1 MGRQSKRK
9 TNSRISTPSAN
20 PPRKQAWLLSV
31 ALIVA
36 VAIAY
41 LPAWDGQPI
50 WDDDGHLTKP
60 ELRSLSGLKRIWVE
74 PGAAQQY
81 YPLVHTFFWIEY
93 QLWGLQPLGYH
104 LVNIFLHAIS
114 AVLLVRILLVLGV
127 PGAWLAGALFA
138 LHPVQ
143 VESVAWIAEL
153 KNTLSGVFYLGAALV
168 YLGFEKQRRGLLWAL
183 ALFLFVL
190 GLLSKSVIGTL
201 PAALLVVL
209 WWKRGRLEWK
219 GDVLPL
225 TPFFVLAAAAGAF
238 TAWMERAF
246 IGAEG
251 AAFDYSFIE
260 RILIAGRAF
269 WFYLSKLA
277 WPLNLIFIYPRWE
290 ISQTIW
296 WQYLFPAAA
305 VALITTAWLLRKR
318 SRAPLAALLFF
329 GGTLFPALGFVNIY
343 PFAYSFVA
351 DHFQYLACIGLLT
364 LAAAGIST
372 AIPRMPRWAMPSLSV
387 VLLGTLAMLTWRQST
402 MYADA
407 KTVWNTTLAR
417 NPDCWLAYNNRGLA
431 ALDEGR
437 LDAAIFDFEAAL
449 RSNSESSQA
458 YNNLGIA
465 FNQQGRLERAAASLK
480 KAVEIRPHY
489 ADAHFNLA
497 MVLREKGEVDESIVH
512 FEKTLKIRPSDAEAL
527 REFGAA
533 LLRKGRTSD
542 AILQFQGALSLNPK
556 RPEVLVGL
564 GNAFLQAGRP
574 AEAIAQFQSALEVQ
588 PTDVVALNNLAWVLA
603 LGSPASVRDGQKAVE
618 LAQRAYQLTRGAD
631 PNVLRT
637 LSAAYAETGQF
648 QQAAETARQALQI
661 VDNRSPLADALR
673 KEIALYEKRTS
684 P

>member
-1 MGRQSKRK
+1 
-9 TNSRISTPSAN
+9 
-20 PPRKQAWLLSV
+20 
-31 ALIVA
+31 
-36 VAIAY
+36 
-41 LPAWDGQPI
+41 
-50 WDDDGHLTKP
+50 
-60 ELRSLSGLKRIWVE
+60 
-74 PGAAQQY
+74 
-81 YPLVHTFFWIEY
+81 
-93 QLWGLQPLGYH
+93 
-104 LVNIFLHAIS
+104 
-114 AVLLVRILLVLGV
+114 
-127 PGAWLAGALFA
+127 
-138 LHPVQ
+138 
-143 VESVAWIAEL
+143 
-153 KNTLSGVFYLGAALV
+153 
-168 YLGFEKQRRGLLWAL
+168 
-183 ALFLFVL
+183 
-190 GLLSKSVIGTL
+190 
-201 PAALLVVL
+201 
-209 WWKRGRLEWK
+209 
-219 GDVLPL
+219 
-225 TPFFVLAAAAGAF
+225 
-238 TAWMERAF
+238 
-246 IGAEG
+246 
-251 AAFDYSFIE
+251 
-260 RILIAGRAF
+260 
-269 WFYLSKLA
+269 
-277 WPLNLIFIYPRWE
+277 
-290 ISQTIW
+290 
-296 WQYLFPAAA
+296 
-305 VALITTAWLLRKR
+305 
-318 SRAPLAALLFF
+318 
-329 GGTLFPALGFVNIY
+329 
-343 PFAYSFVA
+343 
-351 DHFQYLACIGLLT
+351 
-364 LAAAGIST
+364 
-372 AIPRMPRWAMPSLSV
+372 
-387 VLLGTLAMLTWRQST
+387 MLTWRQST